1 MKVKIHYMRY
11 VAPLL
16 ILLVLAAGIAF
27 LWQRQPKQKS
37 DKVLAENTTQSASTN
52 SPEQLEK
59 VQLKNPQDQS
69 VITSVKVSIS
79 GKTTPNSYLAIL
91 SNSEVAITKTDNN
104 GNFTKEVEL
113 TSGLNLIDL
122 KIATLDAKENFTK
135 SLTLWYDKNGQESGS
150 VIYAGNIKNI
160 FDTVITVSTVN
171 AAKNINTT
179 KSTTFDIPTPDEDEQ
194 KEATQAAVKNVRV
207 GDFAIGLGDKKDEN
221 TITAKKVIII
231 RENKPKIDKDFAEV
245 KLLTASTKN
254 NFTGKNLKD
263 QKNIEFTLSKNSDIF
278 AGDKDGKAEDIQKDK
293 NALVI
298 YHDQDDKKLV
308 DLIYLL
314 P

>member
-1 MKVKIHYMRY
+1 MKVKVNFMRY

-16 ILLVLAAGIAF
+16 ILVILSAGIFF
-27 LWQRQPKQKS
+27 LWQRQPKPKS
-37 DKVLAENTTQSASTN
+37 DKVLAENTTQSSST
-52 SPEQLEK
+52 SSSEQLEK
-59 VQLKNPQDQS
+59 IQLKNPQDQS
-69 VITSVKVSIS
+69 VITSAKINIS

-91 SNSEVAITKTDNN
+91 SNSDIAITKTDNN
-104 GNFTKEVEL
+104 GDFTKEVEL
-113 TSGLNLIDL
+113 TTGLNLIDL

-135 SLTLWYDKNGQESGS
+135 SLTLWYDKNGQASGS
-150 VIYAGNIKNI
+150 AIYAGNVKNI

-179 KSTTFDIPTPDEDEQ
+179 KSTAFEIPTPDEDEQ
-194 KEATQAAVKNVRV
+194 TEATQSAVKNVRV
-207 GDFAIGLGDKKDEN
+207 GDFAIGLGDRKDEN

-231 RENKPKIDKDFAEV
+231 RENKPKINKDFAEI
-245 KLLTASTKN
+245 KLLTASAKN

-263 QKNIEFTLSKNSDIF
+263 QKNMEFTLSKNSDIF
-278 AGDKDGKAEDIQKDK
+278 AGDKEGKTEDIQKDK

-298 YHDQDDKKLV
+298 YHDQDDRKIA

>member
-1 MKVKIHYMRY
+1 MRY

-16 ILLVLAAGIAF
+16 ILVLLTTSVIL

-37 DKVLAENTTQSASTN
+37 DKVLSENTTQSTSPT

-59 VQLKNPQDQS
+59 IQLKNPQDQS
-69 VITSVKVSIS
+69 VITSAKINIS

-91 SNSEVAITKTDNN
+91 SNSDIAITKTDNN

-113 TSGLNLIDL
+113 ATGLNLIDL

-135 SLTLWYDKNGQESGS
+135 SLTLWYDKNSQESGS
-150 VIYAGNIKNI
+150 SIYAGTVKNI

-179 KSTTFDIPTPDEDEQ
+179 KSTAFDIPTPDEDEQ
-194 KEATQAAVKNVRV
+194 KESTQSAVKTVRV
-207 GDFAIGLGDKKDEN
+207 GDFAIGLGDKKDDN

-231 RENKPKIDKDFAEV
+231 RENKPKIDKSYAEV
-245 KLLTASTKN
+245 KLLTAATKN
-254 NFTGKNLKD
+254 IFTGKNLKD
-263 QKNIEFTLSKNSDIF
+263 QKNMEFTLSKNSDIF
-278 AGDKDGKAEDIQKDK
+278 AGDKDGKTEDIQKDK

-298 YHDQDDKKLV
+298 YHDQDDKKVV

-314 P
+314 L